1 MRAFIRGPS
10 LEQIQQL
17 CQRLRAP
24 TAQEEGGED
33 EPQGS
38 DEAHVAQL
46 IEETAAIQI
55 ADLLAAR
62 GIPRLDE
69 QQDRERPL
77 PRVVDQAGEEVDF
90 QEDLADKPELIRPH
104 RHLILS
110 RPRGRQAAPTP
121 LLRIGRNNPLELMRS
136 PKDLMILTTVY
147 L

>member
-1 MRAFIRGPS
+1 MRAFLRGPS

-17 CQRLRAP
+17 RQGLRAP

-46 IEETAAIQI
+46 IEEAAAIQI
-55 ADLLAAR
+55 ADLRAAR

-69 QQDRERPL
+69 QQDRKRPL
-77 PRVVDQAGEEVDF
+77 PRVVDQAGEEADF
-90 QEDLADKPELIRPH
+90 QEDLADKPELVRPH

-110 RPRGRQAAPTP
+110 RPRGGQAAPAP
-121 LLRIGRNNPLELMRS
+121 LLRIGRNHPLELM
-136 PKDLMILTTVY
+136 
-147 L
+147 